1 MNGSTAT
8 GIMNSA
14 TDRADMPLE
23 NADNDDA
30 ASLEEH
36 VQRVIEEDRALF
48 DALDE

>member
-8 GIMNSA
+8 SIMHSA

-23 NADNDDA
+23 NADDDGA
-30 ASLEEH
+30 ASIEERI
-36 VQRVIEEDRALF
+36 QRIIEEDHALF

>member
-8 GIMNSA
+8 SIIHSA

-23 NADNDDA
+23 NSDDDSA
-30 ASLEEH
+30 ASLEERI
-36 VQRVIEEDRALF
+36 QRVIEEDRALF